1 MLRHIALLVV
11 VACGGGTTADDKSGT
26 DKGGS
31 SDSAAT
37 AGTTDTAGPTVDT
50 GPTTETRVTT
60 DSGQVWVVDR
70 FEQASPLAVDILF
83 VIDDSCSM
91 SPMQAELSQSFPL
104 FMSYLLGSGID
115 YHLGVTSTSIVSG
128 ASYCGGSYRDGELVS
143 VQGTRWID
151 PDTPNPESV
160 FSQMAT
166 LGTRGSGC
174 EQGLGATYR
183 ALDPQFNS
191 ANDGF
196 LRADAE
202 LHTIVMSDEDDQT
215 EPQVITLADFK
226 SWYDGL
232 KPTPEA
238 TSFHSLV
245 CTSADGST
253 CSLGVGQRYISVS
266 EDVGGIV
273 ADIRD
278 PFDDFIDS
286 LGLLAAGLQRSF
298 TLSEVPQ
305 VDTLAVEVVND
316 VGATLLFDEQ
326 DWSYDAAV
334 NAVTF
339 VSYLPE
345 PGSQVIIRYTPR

>member
-1 MLRHIALLVV
+1 MLRHIALLAV
-11 VACGGGTTADDKSGT
+11 VACGGTTDDDKGRA
-26 DKGGS
+26 DKGGG
-31 SDSAAT
+31 SDSATT

-91 SPMQAELSQSFPL
+91 GPMQTELSQSFPL

-115 YHLGVTSTSIVSG
+115 YHLGVTSTSIVSS

-143 VQGTRWID
+143 AQGIRWID
-151 PDTPNPESV
+151 ADTPNPESV

-183 ALDPQFNS
+183 ALDPQFHSVN
-191 ANDGF
+191 NGF

-215 EPQVITLADFK
+215 EAQVITLGDFK
-226 SWYDGL
+226 S
-232 KPTPEA
+232 
-238 TSFHSLV
+238 
-245 CTSADGST
+245 
-253 CSLGVGQRYISVS
+253 
-266 EDVGGIV
+266 
-273 ADIRD
+273 
-278 PFDDFIDS
+278 
-286 LGLLAAGLQRSF
+286 
-298 TLSEVPQ
+298 
-305 VDTLAVEVVND
+305 
-316 VGATLLFDEQ
+316 
-326 DWSYDAAV
+326 
-334 NAVTF
+334 
-339 VSYLPE
+339 
-345 PGSQVIIRYTPR
+345 